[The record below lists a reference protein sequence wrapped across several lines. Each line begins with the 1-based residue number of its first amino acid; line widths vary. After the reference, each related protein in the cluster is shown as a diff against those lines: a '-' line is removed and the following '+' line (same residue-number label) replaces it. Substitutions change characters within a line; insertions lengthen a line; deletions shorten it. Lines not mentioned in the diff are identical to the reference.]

1 MPGAHRFAVVGAALL
16 SVATVSGASAA
27 DIAPRTYTKAPP
39 PVVAPVY
46 DWSGFYIGINGGGA
60 SSHDCYTIT
69 SVAGVPVIR
78 TRKVAT
84 TRLAAW
90 SAVSSAIA
98 GKSPIGCSAL
108 KGRAIGLT

>member
-16 SVATVSGASAA
+16 SVATVSGAFAA

-60 SSHDCYTIT
+60 SSHDCYTI
-69 SVAGVPVIR
+69 ADVPVIPNSEGCHD
-78 TRKVAT
+78 
-84 TRLAAW
+84 AAW